1 MIARG
6 WLPFAA
12 VCVLAVATPAAGQ
25 SVSDVL
31 TFLLTNQSVSTGSV
45 ERDVTAAEA
54 TSATISRALLASLAT
69 LPVATSSGGFVYRL
83 NPELGTVERAT
94 ESFGPFFV
102 ERAQTAGRGQ
112 ASFGVTF
119 QQLRL
124 GSLDGRNL
132 RDGSLVTTANQFAD
146 EAAPFDV
153 DQLTLDIDASIATFY
168 GNVGVSDRMEIGF
181 AAPVVSLQVDG
192 TRLNRY
198 RGQSFTQATGSARAF
213 GLADLVIRAKYVV
226 SRRADSGLAAAV
238 DVRAPTGRQQDLL
251 GAGSAA
257 VKLSAIASVE
267 RGRFSMHGNGG
278 VAFGGLAREA
288 SYDAAMAVATS
299 SRVTAVGELLGRRI
313 ETPGHIL
320 SVAAPHPTLLGVE
333 TIRLLP
339 DASTLDIL
347 TFAPGLKWNVR
358 NTWVLAANVSIPL
371 TSAGLTAGIT
381 PFVGLDYALGR

>member
-1 MIARG
+1 
-6 WLPFAA
+6 
-12 VCVLAVATPAAGQ
+12 
-25 SVSDVL
+25 
-31 TFLLTNQSVSTGSV
+31 
-45 ERDVTAAEA
+45 
-54 TSATISRALLASLAT
+54 
-69 LPVATSSGGFVYRL
+69 
-83 NPELGTVERAT
+83 
-94 ESFGPFFV
+94 
-102 ERAQTAGRGQ
+102 
-112 ASFGVTF
+112 
-119 QQLRL
+119 
-124 GSLDGRNL
+124 
-132 RDGSLVTTANQFAD
+132 
-146 EAAPFDV
+146 
-153 DQLTLDIDASIATFY
+153 
-168 GNVGVSDRMEIGF
+168 
-181 AAPVVSLQVDG
+181 VSLQVDG

-198 RGQSFTQATGSARAF
+198 RGQTFTQATGSARAI
-213 GLADLVIRAKYVV
+213 GLADLVVRAKYML
-226 SRRADSGLAAAV
+226 SERAASGVAAAV

-257 VKLSAIASVE
+257 VKLSAIGSIE
-267 RGRFSMHGNGG
+267 RGRFSVHGNGG
-278 VAFGGLAREA
+278 VTLGGLAREA
-288 SYDAAMAVATS
+288 SYDAALAVATS